1 MASRN
6 INRNVRGQ
14 IVSYPLQGE
23 GESYGEVFF
32 IEKKM
37 EHKQSQPDIKD
48 WILKTMLT
56 QK

>member
-32 IEKKM
+32 IEK
-37 EHKQSQPDIKD
+37 EDG
-48 WILKTMLT
+48 T
-56 QK
+56 QTKVVTTSP

>member
-23 GESYGEVFF
+23 GEYNGEVFF
-32 IEKKM
+32 IEK
-37 EHKQSQPDIKD
+37 EDGTHYRCVP
-48 WILKTMLT
+48 LT
-56 QK
+56 I